1 MTLHQSS
8 HHPLLGQ
15 LADPS
20 LLRQQAYVDG
30 QWVDADGKAT
40 IAVTDPA
47 TDAVLGTIPNMGT
60 AETRRAIAAADRA
73 RKEWAALAARERS
86 TILRRWFELMLENAE
101 DLARI
106 MTAEQGKPLSE
117 SRGEIRYSASF
128 IEWYAEEAKRVYG
141 DLIPAPKAQSRIMV
155 MKQPVGVVA
164 AVTPWNFPSAMITRK
179 CAPALAAGCTVVV
192 KPSEF
197 TPYSALALAELAARA
212 GIPAGVLNIV
222 TGDAQAI
229 GGEMTGNPIVR
240 KVSFTGSTRVGKLL
254 MQQSGATVKKVSMEL
269 GGNAPV
275 IVFADAD
282 LDVAVHNVMASKFR
296 NTGQTCICAN
306 RIYVEDAIHDAFI
319 ARFKAA
325 VEALKVGNG
334 FEDGVEQG
342 PLINPAALT
351 KVESHIVDAVA
362 KGGKVATGGKPHK
375 LGGTF
380 FEPTILTDVDDT
392 MLFTKEETFGPVAP
406 VFRFTDEDEVVAA
419 ANATSAGLA
428 AYIFTRDLDRMWR
441 VTEALETGM
450 VGVNEGLISNE
461 VAPFGGI
468 KESGVGRE
476 GSRYGIEEFLN
487 LKYVCL
493 TQNPRRAAS

>member
-1 MTLHQSS
+1 MTIHLSS
-8 HHPLLGQ
+8 NHPTIGQ
-15 LADPS
+15 LADPT
-20 LLRQQAYVDG
+20 LLRQQAFIDG
-30 QWVDADGKAT
+30 RWVDARSGAT
-40 IAVTDPA
+40 MAVTDPA
-47 TDAVLGTIPNMGT
+47 TGALLGTIPDMG
-60 AETRRAIAAADRA
+60 AEETQAAIRAADKA
-73 RKEWAALAARERS
+73 RKPWAALAARDRAA
-86 TILRRWFELMLENAE
+86 IMRRWFELIIDNVE

-128 IEWYAEEAKRVYG
+128 VEWYAEEAKRVYG
-141 DLIPAPKAQSRIMV
+141 DLIPAPKAQSRIIV

-179 CAPALAAGCTVVV
+179 CAPALAAGCSVVV

-197 TPYSALALAELAARA
+197 TPFSALALAELAVRA

-222 TGDAQAI
+222 TGDARAV
-229 GGEMTGNPIVR
+229 GGEMTANPTVR
-240 KVSFTGSTRVGKLL
+240 KLSFTGSTRVGKLL
-254 MQQSGATVKKVSMEL
+254 MEQSGATVKKVSMEL
-269 GGNAPV
+269 GGNAPF

-282 LDVAVHNVMASKFR
+282 LDVAVQGVMASKFR

-306 RIYVEDAIHDAFI
+306 RIYVEDVVHDAFI
-319 ARFKAA
+319 ERFRKA
-325 VEALKVGNG
+325 VDALKVGNG

-342 PLINPAALT
+342 PLINQAALA
-351 KVESHIVDAVA
+351 KVEGHVADALA
-362 KGGKVATGGKPHK
+362 KGAKLVTGGKPHV

-380 FEPTILTDVDDT
+380 YEPTILTDVNDT
-392 MLFTKEETFGPVAP
+392 MLFTQEETFGPVAP
-406 VFRFTDEDEVVAA
+406 VFRFHDEDAVIAA
-419 ANATSAGLA
+419 ANDTAAGLA
-428 AYIFTRDLDRMWR
+428 AYVYTRDLDRMWR
-441 VTEALETGM
+441 VSEALETGM

-493 TQNPRRAAS
+493 TQNPR

>member
-8 HHPLLGQ
+8 NHSLIGR

-30 QWVDADGKAT
+30 QWIDADSKAT
-40 IAVTDPA
+40 ITVTDPA
-47 TDAVLGTIPNMGT
+47 TGAALGSIPDMGA
-60 AETRRAIAAADRA
+60 AETTRAINSADRV
-73 RKEWAALAARERS
+73 RKDWAALAARERS
-86 TILRRWFELMLENAE
+86 VIMRRWFELINENVE

-106 MTAEQGKPLSE
+106 MTAEQGKPLGE
-117 SRGEIRYSASF
+117 SRGEIRYAASF
-128 IEWYAEEAKRVYG
+128 VEWFAEEAKRVYG
-141 DLIPAPKAQSRIMV
+141 DIIPAPKAQSRIMV
-155 MKQPVGVVA
+155 LKQPVGVVA

-197 TPYSALALAELAARA
+197 TPFSALALAELASRA
-212 GIPAGVLNIV
+212 GVPAGVLNIV
-222 TGDAQAI
+222 TGNAQAI
-229 GGEMTGNPIVR
+229 GGEMTANPIVR
-240 KVSFTGSTRVGKLL
+240 KLSFTGSTRVGKLL
-254 MQQSGATVKKVSMEL
+254 MGQAGATVKKVSMEL
-269 GGNAPV
+269 GGNAPF

-306 RIYVEDAIHDAFI
+306 RIYVEDAVHDAFVE
-319 ARFKAA
+319 RFKKA

-334 FEDGVEQG
+334 FADDVEQG
-342 PLINPAALT
+342 PLINPAALV
-351 KVESHIVDAVA
+351 KVESHIADALA
-362 KGGKVATGGKPHK
+362 KGGKLVTGGKPHK

-380 FEPTILTDVDDT
+380 FEPTILTNVDDS
-392 MLFTKEETFGPVAP
+392 MLFTQEETFGPVAP
-406 VFRFTDEDEVVAA
+406 VFRFTDEDAVVAA

-428 AYIFTRDLDRMWR
+428 AYVFTRDLDRMWR
-441 VTEALETGM
+441 VAEALETGM

-476 GSRYGIEEFLN
+476 GSKYGIEEFLN
-487 LKYVCL
+487 LKYICL
-493 TQNPRRAAS
+493 TQNPRQAT

>member
-1 MTLHQSS
+1 MTLHQDSIHS
-8 HHPLLGQ
+8 LLGR

-40 IAVTDPA
+40 QKVTDPA
-47 TDAVLGTIPNMGT
+47 TGSLLGTIPDMGA
-60 AETRRAIAAADRA
+60 AETRRAIEAADRA
-73 RKEWAALAARERS
+73 RKAWAALAAGERS
-86 TILRRWFELMLENAE
+86 AVLRRWFGLILDNAE

-106 MTAEQGKPLSE
+106 MTAEQGKPLAE
-117 SRGEIRYSASF
+117 SRGEVRYSASF
-128 IEWYAEEAKRVYG
+128 VEWYAEEAKRVYG

-155 MKQPVGVVA
+155 LKQPVGVVA

-197 TPYSALALAELAARA
+197 TPYSALALAELADRA
-212 GIPAGVLNIV
+212 GVPAGVLNIV
-222 TGDAQAI
+222 TGNAQAI
-229 GGEMTGNPIVR
+229 GGEMTGNPTVR
-240 KVSFTGSTRVGKLL
+240 KVSFTGSTRIGKLL
-254 MQQSGATVKKVSMEL
+254 IQQSGATVKKVSMEL

-282 LDVAVHNVMASKFR
+282 LDVAVQNVMASKFR

-306 RIYVEDAIHDAFI
+306 RIYVEDAVHDVFV

-351 KVESHIVDAVA
+351 KVERHIADAVA
-362 KGGKVATGGKPHK
+362 KGGKVATGGKPHE

-380 FEPTILTDVDDT
+380 FEPTILTEVNDT
-392 MLFTKEETFGPVAP
+392 MLFTQEETFGPVAP

-476 GSRYGIEEFLN
+476 GSKYGIDEFLN

-493 TQNPRRAAS
+493 TQNPRRTAS

>member
-1 MTLHQSS
+1 MTIHQNSN
-8 HHPLLGQ
+8 HPLIGQ
-15 LADPS
+15 LADPT
-20 LLRQQAYVDG
+20 LLRQQAFIDG
-30 QWVDADGKAT
+30 RWVDANSGAPM
-40 IAVTDPA
+40 AVTDPA
-47 TDAVLGTIPNMGT
+47 TGALLGTIPDMGAEETQT
-60 AETRRAIAAADRA
+60 AIRAADKA
-73 RKEWAALAARERS
+73 RKPWAALAARERAA
-86 TILRRWFELMLENAE
+86 IMRRWFELIIDNVE

-106 MTAEQGKPLSE
+106 MTAEQGKPLTE

-128 IEWYAEEAKRVYG
+128 VEWYSEEAKRVYG

-155 MKQPVGVVA
+155 LKQPVGVVA

-179 CAPALAAGCTVVV
+179 CAPALAAGCSVVV

-197 TPYSALALAELAARA
+197 TPFSALALAELASRA

-222 TGDAQAI
+222 TGDARAI
-229 GGEMTGNPIVR
+229 GGEMTASPTVR
-240 KVSFTGSTRVGKLL
+240 KLSFTGSTRVGKLL
-254 MQQSGATVKKVSMEL
+254 MEQSGATVKKVSMEL
-269 GGNAPV
+269 GGNAPF

-282 LDVAVHNVMASKFR
+282 LDVAVQGVMASKFR

-306 RIYVEDAIHDAFI
+306 RIYVEDSVHDAFI
-319 ARFKAA
+319 ERFRKA
-325 VEALKVGNG
+325 VESLKVGNG

-342 PLINPAALT
+342 PLINQAALG
-351 KVESHIVDAVA
+351 KVQGHVADALA
-362 KGGKVATGGKPHK
+362 KGAKLATGGKPHK

-380 FEPTILTDVDDT
+380 YEPTILTDVNDA
-392 MLFTKEETFGPVAP
+392 MLFTQEETFGPVAP
-406 VFRFTDEDEVVAA
+406 VFRFHDEDAVIAA
-419 ANATSAGLA
+419 ANNTSAGLA
-428 AYIFTRDLDRMWR
+428 AYIYTRDLDRMWR
-441 VTEALETGM
+441 VSEALETGM

-493 TQNPRRAAS
+493 TQNPR